1 MLRPTRTLAVIAL
14 ALISASAGA
23 QSKVAAV
30 ASTPP
35 AKVAA
40 ADPIAEMSLALRTL
54 ITLQEKYWSD
64 HGSYTTDGV
73 ALGIY
78 PTAKDQPLFVQVIFA
93 GSRGWTGMASYH
105 GLKGKS
111 CVVYVGV
118 EAELP
123 KIPMTSS
130 DQTPAK
136 GEGQPTCDGIPTQ
149 LSSKP

>member
-1 MLRPTRTLAVIAL
+1 MHRTTKIFAAITFAFVAT
-14 ALISASAGA
+14 SAGA
-23 QSKVAAV
+23 QTKAAAV
-30 ASTPP
+30 ASTPS
-35 AKVAA
+35 AKVTA
-40 ADPIAEMSLALRTL
+40 ADPAEEMSVALRTL
-54 ITLQEKYWSD
+54 ITLQEKYWSG
-64 HGSYTTDGV
+64 HGTYTTDGV

-78 PTAKDQPLFVQVIFA
+78 PTASEQPLFVQVIFA
-93 GSRGWTGMASYH
+93 GSRGWTGMASYR

-136 GEGQPTCDGIPTQ
+136 GEGQPTCDAIPTQ
-149 LSSKP
+149 LSSRP